1 MRSIGRTE
9 GVYVGGSGQ
18 RSCAPAM
25 STRRADKGASVG
37 AVDKAMIALD
47 AMSQHERDVSLA
59 TLAETVGFPK
69 STLVRLL
76 RTMGRHGIVQ
86 QDPKTRRYRL
96 GSALIHLGMAAER
109 QFDLE
114 RIVRPYLAELT
125 QSTGETASF
134 AVLEGDRAVYLAQ
147 VLSDSIIR
155 GVPPIGAELGL
166 HCTAVGKVL
175 LTSFSEEQLESLIRE
190 HGLPRHTG
198 KTIVNA
204 ESLRKELKR
213 IGRNGYAVDDEEAEP
228 GGRCIA
234 APVVDNRSQ
243 VVAAVSIT
251 GPSARMP
258 MNQIKNL
265 AALVVRVAQKV
276 TRALREENV
285 HFE

>member
-1 MRSIGRTE
+1 
-9 GVYVGGSGQ
+9 
-18 RSCAPAM
+18 M
-25 STRRADKGASVG
+25 STRRADKGTSVG
-37 AVDKAMIALD
+37 AVDKAMIVLE
-47 AMSQHERDVSLA
+47 AMSRHERDVSLA
-59 TLAETVGFPK
+59 ALAETVGFPK

-76 RTMGRHGIVQ
+76 RTMRRHGTVQ
-86 QDPKTRRYRL
+86 QDPRTRRYRL
-96 GSALIHLGMAAER
+96 GTALIHLGKAAER

-114 RIVRPYLAELT
+114 RIIRPYLAELT

-175 LTSFSEEQLESLIRE
+175 LTSFSEEQIESLVRE
-190 HGLPRHTG
+190 HGLPRHTE

-213 IGRNGYAVDDEEAEP
+213 IGTKGYALDDEEAEP

-234 APVVDNRSQ
+234 APVVDDRSR

-258 MNQIKNL
+258 MNEIENL
-265 AALVVRVAQKV
+265 AAIVVRVAQKV
-276 TRALREENV
+276 ARALREENV